1 MRVQEIMTP
10 SPRSARPSDSVM
22 AVAAMMRDEDVGAIP
37 ITDEEGR
44 LQGIITDRDITIQVV
59 AAGQNPA
66 DVQVADAMTR
76 NPTTIGPGA
85 EVAQAADLMAA
96 EQIRRLPVVQGGR
109 LVAMLSLG
117 DVATAQGQ
125 EMDTAAAE
133 ALEEISEP
141 VH

>member
-59 AAGQNPA
+59 AAGHNPA

-85 EVAQAADLMAA
+85 DVAQAADLMAA

>member
-1 MRVQEIMTP
+1 
-10 SPRSARPSDSVM
+10 
-22 AVAAMMRDEDVGAIP
+22 
-37 ITDEEGR
+37 
-44 LQGIITDRDITIQVV
+44 
-59 AAGQNPA
+59 
-66 DVQVADAMTR
+66 
-76 NPTTIGPGA
+76 
-85 EVAQAADLMAA
+85 VAQAADLMAA

>member
-66 DVQVADAMTR
+66 DAQVAGYMTR

-85 EVAQAADLMAA
+85 DVAQAADLMAA